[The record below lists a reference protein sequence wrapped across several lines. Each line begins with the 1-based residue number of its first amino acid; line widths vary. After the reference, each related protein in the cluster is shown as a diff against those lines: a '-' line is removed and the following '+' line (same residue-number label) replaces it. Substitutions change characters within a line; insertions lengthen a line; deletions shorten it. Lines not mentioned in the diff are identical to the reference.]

1 MYLFYYNQL
10 NNEEKKIYW
19 FIKVAPSSLE
29 PRIYINDSYIP
40 TQRLNEISWMITLD
54 YPELYWT
61 KGSFEINEKAGTKEI
76 RPVYLVSKE
85 DVDRYDD
92 YILSEISNISNDQR
106 DVEEKVYTVCNWIIE
121 NIRYDS
127 DKNAINN
134 KINYIQEQGDLQ

>member
-1 MYLFYYNQL
+1 MNLFYYNQL
-10 NNEEKKIYW
+10 NDEEKKIYW
-19 FIKVAPSSLE
+19 SIKDALVSFE
-29 PRIYINDSYIP
+29 PRIRINDNYTP
-40 TQRLNEISWMITLD
+40 TQRLKEISWMITLD

-61 KGSFEINEKAGTKEI
+61 KGSFEMNEKAGTKEI
-76 RPVYLVSKE
+76 RTVYLVSKE